1 MDRERILWRKDR
13 MLVGVD
19 GDVEVLDS
27 IWVIDIG
34 NCRNR
39 IRIVP

>member
-13 MLVGVD
+13 ISVEAD

-27 IWVIDIG
+27 IWVIGIG
-34 NCRNR
+34 NCKNC
-39 IRIVP
+39 ISIVP